1 MRDTQS
7 ISGKDARIAELEA
20 ELEKRD
26 SKIATLESQLD
37 WLRKKVFG
45 KMSEK
50 RLPENPMV
58 EPTLFDDVL
67 SESESAAIDVQKAK
81 DEEVVTRTIVVRTN
95 RENRKAIDTSKLHVE
110 EEHIYPK
117 GINEEE
123 YTELEPE
130 VTDSLA
136 IRPAEVYIRR
146 IIRHKYVLKSSHQIN
161 DPDKQA
167 FKMAPLHSAPI
178 HKCMASKSIL
188 ADIIIEKFFYHM
200 PFHRVIQKYRELG
213 VNISS
218 STMGD
223 WHAAVCEKL
232 KLLYDR
238 LKVDVFNSD
247 YIQVDESTLPVIDNE
262 KHRAVKGYMWVV
274 RNANTG
280 DVIFHYDLGS
290 RSTETALKLLKD
302 YNGAIQTDGYQAYE
316 RFEGMKGKKMLG
328 CWAHTR
334 RKFFD
339 ALTENKQ
346 LATEGIDFIAKLY
359 HIEDQTKDLTYEQR
373 AERRQK
379 EAYPVI
385 RDFEL
390 WLQDT
395 SYKVIKSGRMYK
407 AIQYAYGLLPRLR
420 RYVQDGKYNI
430 DNNLIENVIRPL
442 AIGRKNYLFCGNSDS
457 AIRAGIVYSLIASC
471 KASGVEPRK
480 WLEDVLE
487 KMPCYETGNRDIAGL
502 LPKNWK
508 NNQKNRELF

>member
-1 MRDTQS
+1 MKLEQS
-7 ISGKDARIAELEA
+7 IAAKEARIAELEA
-20 ELEKRD
+20 ELKRRD
-26 SKIATLESQLD
+26 IMIAELESKLD

-45 KMSEK
+45 KTSEK
-50 RLPENPMV
+50 FIPANPME
-58 EPTLFDDVL
+58 EPTLFDDII
-67 SESESAAIDVQKAK
+67 SETESAAIDLQKAK
-81 DEEVVTRTIVVRTN
+81 DEEIITRIITVKVN
-95 RENRKAIDTSKLHVE
+95 RGNRKAIDTSKLRVE
-110 EEHIYPK
+110 EEHIYPE
-117 GINEEE
+117 GVTEGE
-123 YTELEPE
+123 YSELEPE

-136 IRPAEVYIRR
+136 IRPAEVYIKRV
-146 IIRHKYVLKSSHQIN
+146 IRHKYVLKSSQQIN
-161 DPDKQA
+161 DPGKQV
-167 FKMAPLHSAPI
+167 FKIAPLPPAPI
-178 HKCMASKSIL
+178 HKCMASSSIL

-200 PFHRVIQKYRELG
+200 PYHRAIQKYRELG

-238 LKVDVFNSD
+238 LKVDVFDSD

-290 RSTETALKLLKD
+290 RSSETALKLLKD
-302 YNGAIQTDGYQAYE
+302 FNGTIQTDGYQAYD

-328 CWAHTR
+328 CWAHAR

-346 LATEGIDFIAKLY
+346 LATEGIEFIAKLY
-359 HIEDQTKDLTYEQR
+359 KIEDETRDNTDQER

-379 EAYPVI
+379 EAYPII
-385 RDFEL
+385 RDFEV

-395 SYKVIKSGRMYK
+395 SSKVLKSGRMYK

-420 RYVQDGKYNI
+420 RYVQDGRYKI

-457 AIRAGIVYSLIASC
+457 AIRSGIVYSLIASC
-471 KASGVEPRK
+471 KAVGVEPRE

-487 KMPCYETGNRDIAGL
+487 RIPYYETGKKDIAEL
-502 LPKNWK
+502 LPRRWK
-508 NNQKNRELF
+508 ENQANRELL